1 MTMLARLVAVFGVI
15 ALLTGTAVA
24 ADKNKDLIVGK
35 WEPADVKD
43 KKASAV
49 IEFTKTGEL
58 KIVVKGEGLNFD
70 IKGTYKFIDDNTVEI
85 TVDNPLAKGEKKS
98 DKMKIKSISGDDM
111 VIENAQGKEEKMKRI
126 K

>member
-1 MTMLARLVAVFGVI
+1 MKTLARVVAVFVVL
-15 ALLTGTAVA
+15 ALLTGTATA

-58 KIVVKGEGLNFD
+58 KVSVKGEGFNFD
-70 IKGTYKFIDDNTVEI
+70 VKGTYKFIDDNTVEI